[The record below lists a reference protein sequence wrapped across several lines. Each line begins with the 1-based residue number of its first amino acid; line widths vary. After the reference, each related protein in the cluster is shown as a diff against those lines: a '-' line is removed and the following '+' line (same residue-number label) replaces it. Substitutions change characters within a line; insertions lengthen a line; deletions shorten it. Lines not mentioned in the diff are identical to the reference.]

1 MPADESL
8 KRFIPATF
16 RSVWSLE
23 LLLLLKQRP
32 GLHRRDELIARLHG
46 SELVV
51 TQALTWLVAG
61 GLVSLDEEGRATYQ
75 PASSGLALLVDQTE
89 DLYGRK
95 PDAVRRLIV
104 AGAAPGLTAF
114 ADAFRFRKD

>member
-1 MPADESL
+1 MQSDEDL
-8 KRFIPATF
+8 KRFISASFP
-16 RSVWSLE
+16 SVWSLE
-23 LLLLLKQRP
+23 LLLLLKREA
-32 GLHRRDELIARLHG
+32 GFHGREELITKLHG

-51 TQALTWLVAG
+51 TQALGWLIAG
-61 GLVSLDEEGRATYQ
+61 GLVTLDGEGRASYR
-75 PASSGLALLVDQTE
+75 PASPDLASLVEQTK

-104 AGAAPGLTAF
+104 AGSAPGLTAF

>member
-8 KRFIPATF
+8 KRFISASF

-23 LLLLLKQRP
+23 LLLILKHRA
-32 GLHRRDELIARLHG
+32 GYHRREELVGALHG

-51 TQALTWLVAG
+51 TQALDWLVAG
-61 GLVSLDEEGRATYQ
+61 GLATLDAEGRASYQ
-75 PASSGLALLVDQTE
+75 PASPDLASLVEQTE

>member
-8 KRFIPATF
+8 KQFISASF

-23 LLLLLKQRP
+23 LLLLLKSQPRF
-32 GLHRRDELIARLHG
+32 HSREELVVELHG
-46 SELVV
+46 SVLVV
-51 TQALTWLVAG
+51 AQGLDWLAAV
-61 GLVSLDEEGRATYQ
+61 GLVTLDEGGRAAYQ
-75 PASSGLALLVDQTE
+75 PASPNLASLVERTE

>member
-1 MPADESL
+1 MPSDEGL
-8 KRFIPATF
+8 KRFISASF

-23 LLLLLKQRP
+23 LLLLLKRRP
-32 GLHRRDELIARLHG
+32 GFHCREELIGALHG

-51 TQALTWLVAG
+51 AQGLEWLVAA
-61 GLVSLDEEGRATYQ
+61 GLASVDERGRATYL
-75 PASSGLALLVDQTE
+75 PASPDLVSLVERTE
-89 DLYGRK
+89 ELYGRK

-104 AGAAPGLTAF
+104 AGSAPGLTAF

>member
-8 KRFIPATF
+8 KRFISASFP
-16 RSVWSLE
+16 SVWSLE
-23 LLLLLKQRP
+23 LLLLLKKRL
-32 GLHRRDELIARLHG
+32 GFHRRDELIAALHG

-61 GLVSLDEEGRATYQ
+61 GLASLDEEGRATYQ
-75 PASSGLALLVDQTE
+75 PASPDLALLVDETE

>member
-8 KRFIPATF
+8 KRFISASF

-32 GLHRRDELIARLHG
+32 GFYRRDELIAGLHG

-61 GLVSLDEEGRATYQ
+61 GLVSLDEEGKATYQ
-75 PASSGLALLVDQTE
+75 PASSALAMLVDEAE

-114 ADAFRFRKD
+114 ADAFRFRKN

>member
-8 KRFIPATF
+8 TRFISASF

-23 LLLLLKQRP
+23 LLLLLKRRP
-32 GLHRRDELIARLHG
+32 GFHRSDELVAALHG
-46 SELVV
+46 SELIVK
-51 TQALTWLVAG
+51 QALSWLVAG
-61 GLVSLDEEGRATYQ
+61 GLASLDEEGRATFQ
-75 PASSGLALLVDQTE
+75 PASADLALLVDQAE

-104 AGAAPGLTAF
+104 GGATPGLTAF

>member
-8 KRFIPATF
+8 KRFISAHF

-23 LLLLLKQRP
+23 LVLLLKRWP
-32 GLHRRDELIARLHG
+32 GSHSQEELVTRLQG

-51 TQALTWLVAG
+51 TQALKWLVGG
-61 GLVSLDEEGRATYQ
+61 GLAVVDQAGMASYQ
-75 PASSGLALLVDQTE
+75 PASADLASLVEQTE
-89 DLYGRK
+89 ALYGRK

>member
-1 MPADESL
+1 MPADEGL
-8 KRFIPATF
+8 KRFISTSF

-23 LLLLLKQRP
+23 LLLFLKRRP
-32 GLHRRDELIARLHG
+32 GAYDREELIAALYG
-46 SELVV
+46 SELIVQ
-51 TQALTWLVAG
+51 QALDWLVAV
-61 GLVSLDEEGRATYQ
+61 GLAILDEQGRAAYH
-75 PASSGLALLVDQTE
+75 PATPELASLVERTE

-114 ADAFRFRKD
+114 ADAFRFRKV

>member
-8 KRFIPATF
+8 KCFISASF

-32 GLHRRDELIARLHG
+32 GFHRRDELVAALHG
-46 SELVV
+46 SELIVK
-51 TQALTWLVAG
+51 QALSWLVAG
-61 GLVSLDEEGRATYQ
+61 GLASLDEEGRATFQ
-75 PASSGLALLVDQTE
+75 PASSDLALLVDQAE
-89 DLYGRK
+89 DLYGRR

>member
-32 GLHRRDELIARLHG
+32 GFHRRDELIARLHG

-61 GLVSLDEEGRATYQ
+61 GLVSLDGEGRANYQ
-75 PASSGLALLVDQTE
+75 PASSDLALLVDQTE

>member
-1 MPADESL
+1 MPADEGL
-8 KRFIPATF
+8 KRFISTSF

-23 LLLLLKQRP
+23 LLLFLKRRP
-32 GLHRRDELIARLHG
+32 GAYEREELIAALYG
-46 SELVV
+46 SELIVQ
-51 TQALTWLVAG
+51 QALDWLVAV
-61 GLVSLDEEGRATYQ
+61 GLAILDEQGRASYL
-75 PASSGLALLVDQTE
+75 PATPELASLVQRTE